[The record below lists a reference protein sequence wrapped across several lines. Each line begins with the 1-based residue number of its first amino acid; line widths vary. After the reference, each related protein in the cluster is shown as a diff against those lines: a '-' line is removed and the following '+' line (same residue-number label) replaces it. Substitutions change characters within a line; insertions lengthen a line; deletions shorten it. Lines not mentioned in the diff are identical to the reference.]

1 MGISWGKVLLI
12 GSPTMWPHRCQRS
25 LTAADASGEDQTG
38 RCIEHCLSVEPSEF
52 LLTVRCSSPSE
63 AEPMWPQR
71 AASPDSRRAV
81 LPAGTWEAPCSPRVG
96 VHGPSGR
103 REPLR
108 GKKDTIGTVWD
119 KSLEFQGSPFS
130 QS

>member
-96 VHGPSGR
+96 CMATER
-103 REPLR
+103 PLR
-108 GKKDTIGTVWD
+108 TAGASAREERHHWD
-119 KSLEFQGSPFS
+119 SLGQVA
-130 QS
+130 